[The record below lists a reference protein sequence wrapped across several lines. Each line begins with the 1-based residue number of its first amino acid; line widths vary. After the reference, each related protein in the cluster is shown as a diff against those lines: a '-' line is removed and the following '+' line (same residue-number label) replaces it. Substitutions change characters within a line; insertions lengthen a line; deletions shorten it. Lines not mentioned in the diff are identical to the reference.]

1 VACLFPILLPDCYEP
16 QEIHMKNRMK
26 QLLAMLG
33 VALLAGGVQ
42 AQDTKTHKKLA
53 PKSASKHKAAKP
65 AEKPTAVLDDDG
77 KEFNAAGESVT
88 EVACELGNKL
98 TLYRNA
104 EDTDHLALRW
114 KQRVHR
120 MTRVSTTTGAN
131 RFENDRFGLVWIG
144 IPAKGMLLDS
154 KHGQQLANECKDAEQ
169 MAPKPVAPI
178 EPTRPAD
185 LPPPIEAPRADG
197 KKVS

>member
-1 VACLFPILLPDCYEP
+1 MTHHMTHHLKHLMAILTAAC
-16 QEIHMKNRMK
+16 
-26 QLLAMLG
+26 
-33 VALLAGGVQ
+33 LAGGVQ
-42 AQDTKTHKKLA
+42 AADTKIEKKPA
-53 PKSASKHKAAKP
+53 AKTTAKHKAAKP
-65 AEKPTAVLDDDG
+65 AEKPTGAVLDDDG
-77 KEFNAAGESVT
+77 KEFHAGVEAVT
-88 EVACELGNKL
+88 EVSCELGNKL

-104 EDTDHLALRW
+104 EDSDHLALRW

-178 EPTRPAD
+178 EPAKSAD

-197 KKVS
+197 KKTS

>member
-1 VACLFPILLPDCYEP
+1 MI
-16 QEIHMKNRMK
+16 IWN
-26 QLLAMLG
+26 
-33 VALLAGGVQ
+33 
-42 AQDTKTHKKLA
+42 
-53 PKSASKHKAAKP
+53 
-65 AEKPTAVLDDDG
+65 
-77 KEFNAAGESVT
+77 
-88 EVACELGNKL
+88 ELGNKL

-104 EDTDHLALRW
+104 EDNDHLALRW

-169 MAPKPVAPI
+169 MAPNPVAPI
-178 EPTRPAD
+178 EPAKSAD

-197 KKVS
+197 KKTL